1 MKEVISVMGWGSLGV
16 IFVASRL
23 ACHDVLPS
31 DAASRIAIISL
42 AICCICRGLEIY
54 YRDKEKGNS

>member
-1 MKEVISVMGWGSLGV
+1 MKKAMSIMYWVNLGV

-31 DAASRIAIISL
+31 DAASWIAIISL
-42 AICCICRGLEIY
+42 AIYCICRGLEIY